1 MQAPIYLMYSVKN
14 IYINHR
20 RYLNSYSLDQIKGK
34 AISAE
39 QAQKECAPYVYNKD
53 IPYNYSWTGQP
64 LDPNDIASPCGIKP
78 LAFFNDTFK
87 IYHDGQRISVDRK
100 GIYNGKTINTHRGPS
115 S

>member
-39 QAQKECAPYVYNKD
+39 QAQK
-53 IPYNYSWTGQP
+53 
-64 LDPNDIASPCGIKP
+64 
-78 LAFFNDTFK
+78 
-87 IYHDGQRISVDRK
+87 
-100 GIYNGKTINTHRGPS
+100 
-115 S
+115 